1 MRKVVFAGVLRD
13 CAPHLGAV
21 FGNLERLSTL
31 FDEAAYVFV
40 ENDSLDA
47 TKQMLAAW
55 GERRRNFSLF
65 NLDGL
70 GRTPVRTLRLEF
82 ARNVYL
88 EYVRGDPMFADF
100 DHLCVLDMD
109 EIGAYPLD
117 LREFAAALDFMRHT
131 ERCAAVFPNRLGPYY
146 DWWALRHAT
155 FCPDDVWYEVLSWA
169 QRNGATDEEAFERTF
184 ARRIRSF
191 DQTMAPIE
199 VDSAFGGLGIY
210 CMSYVKNS
218 PNPYL
223 GSRVHVLRNKD
234 GQVVTV
240 RMQQCEHVHFHAGLR
255 HLGGRLFILPR
266 LINGIT
272 QLNEQKKPVSV
283 YRSLCF

>member
-1 MRKVVFAGVLRD
+1 MRKAIFAGVLRD
-13 CAPHLGAV
+13 CAPHLTAV
-21 FGNLERLSTL
+21 LGYLDRLSSL

-40 ENDSLDA
+40 ENDSVDA
-47 TKQMLAAW
+47 TKQMLKAW
-55 GERRRNFSLF
+55 GERRPHFSLF

-70 GRTPVRTLRLEF
+70 GRTQIRTLRLEF

-88 EYVRGDPMFADF
+88 EYVRSDPVLAGF

-109 EIGAYPLD
+109 DIGAHPID
-117 LREFAAALDFMRHT
+117 LRKFGAALEFMRAT
-131 ERCAAVFPNRLGPYY
+131 EQCAGVFPNRMGPYY
-146 DWWALRHAT
+146 DWWALRHSEI
-155 FCPDDVWYEVLSWA
+155 CPDDVWYEILSWV
-169 QRNGATDEEAFERTF
+169 QRNGASDEEAFERTF
-184 ARRIRSF
+184 ARRIRAF
-191 DQTMAPIE
+191 DRNLAPIE

-210 CMSYVKNS
+210 SMNYVRRG

-223 GSRVHVLRNKD
+223 GSRVRVLRNQD

-255 HLGGRLFILPR
+255 QLGGRLFILPG
-266 LINGIT
+266 LINGAT
-272 QLNEQKKPVSV
+272 VLSDKKPYSV